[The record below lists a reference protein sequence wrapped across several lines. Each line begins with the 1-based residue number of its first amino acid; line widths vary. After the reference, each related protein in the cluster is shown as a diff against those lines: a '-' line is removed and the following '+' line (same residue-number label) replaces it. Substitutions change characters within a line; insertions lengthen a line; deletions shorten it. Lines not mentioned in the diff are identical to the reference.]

1 MHTKNIRVFPASL
14 LGAMLWL
21 VPVSPLVFSACDAEP
36 VKVSVTMEAD
46 YSQIIEAIQGT
57 SQTLTAKMALIESAL
72 SQGFADD
79 NAAQELLRQAVSSLT
94 GTAEDKL
101 GAVETAVR
109 NGTASLETKLG
120 LIEAAVAG
128 GFADGNAQLALIQ
141 TAIAS
146 LSGSLAEKLA
156 AVETAVKSQTTSLS
170 TKLGVIETALT
181 EGLADEKKAQAL
193 LHQAV
198 EALEG
203 TAAERLLAIEQAV
216 DNQASSLATKL
227 GLIDAALEKGLADN
241 EESLLL
247 IGQAVAALDS
257 TMDDRLQAIEA
268 AVKSG
273 ATGLETKLGLIEAA
287 VAGGFADHAAQQTL
301 MLQALQTLGGTME
314 AKLAAVETAVRN
326 QASTLATKLGL
337 IDAAIRDGFLDQKA
351 AQGLIREAVATLGN
365 KAADSLW
372 AIDTAVSSQ
381 TLALWT
387 KLELIEAALAS
398 GLTDEATALGGIE
411 RALRSMQ
418 QGNVSGIVTKI
429 QAIKTTL
436 EGKVARGLSDL
447 FTAIDT
453 LADYREIL
461 VAINQAVYNMTD
473 HSING
478 HDYVEMSPGLKWA
491 TMNVGAI
498 RPEESGGHYAWGEL
512 APKSNYSWQT
522 YKFWTKDPEHTVRDE
537 YYITKYTFE
546 DGHKDARWYN
556 WDEGGFCGD
565 GVKWLGAP
573 VAGYDF
579 ADDVARQDWGA
590 SWRMPTYD
598 EWAALCDTLQ
608 YEWKWTDNY
617 SGTGVAGML
626 VTSWVAGCEGSRIFL
641 PAAGWMDGSAC
652 KTDWNGYWSSSLVY
666 VSYEAG
672 NCYFNA
678 SGHHFYKKD
687 DEQNNLSLRCMGL
700 LVRPVTN

>member
-109 NGTASLETKLG
+109 NGTSSLETKLG

-216 DNQASSLATKL
+216 GNQASS
-227 GLIDAALEKGLADN
+227 
-241 EESLLL
+241 
-247 IGQAVAALDS
+247 
-257 TMDDRLQAIEA
+257 
-268 AVKSG
+268 
-273 ATGLETKLGLIEAA
+273 
-287 VAGGFADHAAQQTL
+287 
-301 MLQALQTLGGTME
+301 
-314 AKLAAVETAVRN
+314 
-326 QASTLATKLGL
+326 LATKLGL

-436 EGKVARGLSDL
+436 EGKVARGLSDI

-478 HDYVEMSPGLKWA
+478 HEFIEMGPGRKWA
-491 TMNVGAI
+491 TMNVGATL
-498 RPEESGGHYAWGEL
+498 PEEKGDYYAWGDVEPYYTSL
-512 APKSNYSWQT
+512 DPLVWKTGKSGGYIGENYKWVEHGGTHDDRS
-522 YKFWTKDPEHTVRDE
+522 PEDR
-537 YYITKYTFE
+537 ITKYTLE
-546 DGHKDARWYN
+546 RDRRITWWYS
-556 WDEGGFCGD
+556 WDEYIFRGD
-565 GVKWLGAP
+565 NAKELGDP
-573 VAGYDF
+573 KYDY

-590 SWRMPTYD
+590 TWRIPTKAD
-598 EWAALCDTLQ
+598 WEWLIENCTWESTTDYKGKKGLLITSYIPG
-608 YEWKWTDNY
+608 YEFNQ
-617 SGTGVAGML
+617 
-626 VTSWVAGCEGSRIFL
+626 IFL
-641 PAAGWMDGSAC
+641 PAAGKIASVYGSGC
-652 KTDWNGYWSSSLVY
+652 EYWSSTLKETSEAYRLTMVVSNWTLVW
-666 VSYEAG
+666 
-672 NCYFNA
+672 
-678 SGHHFYKKD
+678 
-687 DEQNNLSLRCMGL
+687 LSRWWGL
-700 LVRPVTN
+700 PVRPVSD

>member
-203 TAAERLLAIEQAV
+203 TAAQRLLVIEQAV
-216 DNQASSLATKL
+216 DNQASS
-227 GLIDAALEKGLADN
+227 
-241 EESLLL
+241 
-247 IGQAVAALDS
+247 
-257 TMDDRLQAIEA
+257 
-268 AVKSG
+268 
-273 ATGLETKLGLIEAA
+273 
-287 VAGGFADHAAQQTL
+287 
-301 MLQALQTLGGTME
+301 
-314 AKLAAVETAVRN
+314 
-326 QASTLATKLGL
+326 LATKLGL

-398 GLTDEATALGGIE
+398 GLADEATALGGIE

-436 EGKVARGLSDL
+436 EGKVARGLSDI

-478 HDYVEMSPGLKWA
+478 HDFVEMSPGLKWA